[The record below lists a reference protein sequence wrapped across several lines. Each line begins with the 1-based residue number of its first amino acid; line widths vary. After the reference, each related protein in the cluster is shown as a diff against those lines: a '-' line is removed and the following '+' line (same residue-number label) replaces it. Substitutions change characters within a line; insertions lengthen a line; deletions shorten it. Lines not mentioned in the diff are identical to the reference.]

1 MGTNLIDH
9 LVSLPFVPT
18 VPDNPIPAA
27 NVPFASY
34 QFLRLTRLSEL
45 PFEDVSFLELK
56 GCFRV
61 PESRYLDIFITKY
74 FLYVHPCL
82 PVIDEAE
89 FWRMYRPK
97 NSYYLSGKKMSL
109 FVLQAML
116 FASSVVGGS

>member
-1 MGTNLIDH
+1 MPI
-9 LVSLPFVPT
+9 VPE
-18 VPDNPIPAA
+18 NPGPSA

-34 QFLRLTRLSEL
+34 EFLKLTRLNEL

-89 FWRMYRPK
+89 FWRMYHPR
-97 NSYYLSGKKMSL
+97 SSDYASGDNMSL

-116 FASSVVGGS
+116 FASSVVSGS

>member
-1 MGTNLIDH
+1 M
-9 LVSLPFVPT
+9 PE
-18 VPDNPIPAA
+18 NPGPSA

-34 QFLRLTRLSEL
+34 GFLKLTRLNEL

-82 PVIDEAE
+82 PVVDEAE
-89 FWRMYRPK
+89 FWRMCQPK
-97 NSYYLSGKKMSL
+97 GSDNVSGQKISL

-116 FASSVVGGS
+116 FASSVVSRSST